1 MKHERPQP
9 EAGGAVND
17 PWHDHSTAP
26 SPPPQDPEAA
36 ELPEGVTTLPEALAE
51 LAAILPGLRNA
62 LNRPP
67 GPPVDR
73 MTLRLDELAAAL
85 GVSRRAIERERSAG
99 RFPRPDL
106 TIGKMPLWRV
116 ETVRAYL
123 ERGGRS

>member
-17 PWHDHSTAP
+17 PWHDRSRRRAR
-26 SPPPQDPEAA
+26 PPQDPEAA
-36 ELPEGVTTLPEALAE
+36 ELPEGATTLPAVLAE

-62 LNRPP
+62 LDRPP

-85 GVSRRAIERERSAG
+85 GVSRAPSSGNDPPA
-99 RFPRPDL
+99 DS
-106 TIGKMPLWRV
+106 
-116 ETVRAYL
+116 
-123 ERGGRS
+123 RGPT